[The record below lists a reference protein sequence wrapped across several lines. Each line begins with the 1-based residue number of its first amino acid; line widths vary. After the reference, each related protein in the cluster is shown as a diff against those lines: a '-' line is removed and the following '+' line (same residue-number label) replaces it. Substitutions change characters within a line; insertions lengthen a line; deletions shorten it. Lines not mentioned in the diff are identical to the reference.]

1 LRKAYVSIIYK
12 VNKIINIIP
21 ESFCVSWGSPK
32 KKNQWQLLY
41 THTHTQRDRERE
53 RERERGRE
61 RQTDRKRDFEYWLS
75 LLKRLRRPIISNV

>member
-1 LRKAYVSIIYK
+1 LGFSKEKEPMAAII
-12 VNKIINIIP
+12 
-21 ESFCVSWGSPK
+21 
-32 KKNQWQLLY
+32 
-41 THTHTQRDRERE
+41 HTHTYTERQRERE